1 MADIAKLSYGTTTGS
16 TWTSA
21 GFTASDFNS
30 RANGSVVVATTA
42 LDNDSGLDLEAEV
55 SFSIEVGGTMTATSY
70 FSLYILPLNQDGS
83 TYGDAAAT
91 GTTPPATSYWVTN
104 ASLKPGVTSGN
115 AVVGT
120 FPRVAL
126 PAADFKFAIVNNSGS
141 ALDSSAAAVVNY
153 RTVNR
158 NLNG

>member
-1 MADIAKLSYGTTTGS
+1 MADIAKLAFGATST

-30 RANGSVVVATTA
+30 LAVGSVVVAATA
-42 LDNDSGLDLEAEV
+42 IANSTGLDLEAEV
-55 SFSIEVGGTMTATSY
+55 SFSFEVGATTAATSR
-70 FSLYILPLNQDGS
+70 FDLYILPLNRDGS
-83 TYGDAAAT
+83 TYGDGVAT
-91 GTTPPATSYWVTN
+91 GTTLPAPTYWVTPC
-104 ASLKPGVTSGN
+104 LVRTGVTSGN

-120 FPRVAL
+120 FPRVLLTSAN
-126 PAADFKFAIVNNSGS
+126 FKFAIANQAV
-141 ALDSSAAAVVNY
+141 ALDSTAAAAVEY